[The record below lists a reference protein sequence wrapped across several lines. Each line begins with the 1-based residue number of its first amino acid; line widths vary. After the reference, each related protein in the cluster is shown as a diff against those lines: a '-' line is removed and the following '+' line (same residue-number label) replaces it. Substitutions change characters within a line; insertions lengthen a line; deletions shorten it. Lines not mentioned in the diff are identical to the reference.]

1 MNVAGHATAASIQS
15 QRSHTKGGGGR
26 AKKILV
32 PHPIVV
38 WTLQS
43 LIGKFVARR
52 ALTRKTTAMV
62 VDIAAVTA
70 AETVSV
76 AAAQA
81 STGRKV
87 TASSSLRRYVPRQ
100 EESRTEVNEAHLGNV
115 VAVMSGHKPKGAMT

>member
-1 MNVAGHATAASIQS
+1 MNVAGHATAASTRS

-32 PHPIVV
+32 PDPIVV
-38 WTLQS
+38 WTVQS

-81 STGRKV
+81 SIGRKV
-87 TASSSLRRYVPRQ
+87 TAGSSLRR
-100 EESRTEVNEAHLGNV
+100 
-115 VAVMSGHKPKGAMT
+115 